1 MFSHTELHRV
11 SWPTQTVVMEKPTGT
26 RSTLG
31 QWHRLSLSAARLDL
45 GNVFLEQ
52 VASVDV

>member
-26 RSTLG
+26 RSTLR

-45 GNVFLEQ
+45 GYVFLEQ